1 MKARNPTLAG
11 RAMRRPHSPFPRPRT
26 VVAIIRDKEERIDVA
41 SFRGIRD
48 HNRVPGLPK
57 GLASYY
63 DTPQSV
69 RLTILRNYIDELARQ
84 WAAYEADLDP
94 YVTVLMADALK
105 EIESKET
112 SETNKQNASRPR
124 NPVTKAELVAFLDQ
138 YERDAGTKRGGSA
151 AACRKFLID
160 PGTLKK
166 RLVD

>member
-1 MKARNPTLAG
+1 MKARNPTLAE
-11 RAMRRPHSPFPRPRT
+11 RAMRRPRSPFPRPRT
-26 VVAIIRDKEERIDVA
+26 IVAIIRDKDERIDVDC
-41 SFRGIRD
+41 FRGISGSAD
-48 HNRVPGLPK
+48 NFMG
-57 GLASYY
+57 
-63 DTPQSV
+63 TPESV
-69 RLTILRNYIDELARQ
+69 RLIILRNYIHELACQ
-84 WAAYEADLDP
+84 WAAYEAGFDP
-94 YVTVLMADALK
+94 YATVLMADALK